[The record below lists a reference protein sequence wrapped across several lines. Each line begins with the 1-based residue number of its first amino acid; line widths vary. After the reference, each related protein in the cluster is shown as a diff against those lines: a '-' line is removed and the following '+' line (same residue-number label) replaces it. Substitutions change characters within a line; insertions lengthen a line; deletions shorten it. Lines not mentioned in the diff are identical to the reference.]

1 MLAWY
6 VLLPFSVLRFSE
18 LLTDFEL
25 TLMFRV
31 LMLVLM
37 PSRSLIGGYVIA
49 SRMIA
54 RRWFGAA
61 HPGRQRDSCSAAS
74 MAAQMG
80 PKKSSGGSK
89 HRGSASS
96 QGLTPRDTD
105 FSQWY
110 QDVIAGADLVDQSP
124 VKGCMV
130 IKPYGMGLWEAIRA
144 DLDARIKAS
153 GAQNAYFPLF
163 IPVSFLSKEA
173 EHVEGFAKEC
183 AVVTHHRLRS
193 TKDGNGVEP
202 DPEARLEEQL
212 IVRPTS
218 ETMIWHMFQ
227 RWASAPRPSDHCA
240 PLGSRELSY
249 LSARR
254 LCPTATCRSR

>member
-1 MLAWY
+1 
-6 VLLPFSVLRFSE
+6 
-18 LLTDFEL
+18 
-25 TLMFRV
+25 
-31 LMLVLM
+31 M
-37 PSRSLIGGYVIA
+37 P
-49 SRMIA
+49 
-54 RRWFGAA
+54 
-61 HPGRQRDSCSAAS
+61 
-74 MAAQMG
+74 
-80 PKKSSGGSK
+80 
-89 HRGSASS
+89 
-96 QGLTPRDTD
+96 
-105 FSQWY
+105 
-110 QDVIAGADLVDQSP
+110 
-124 VKGCMV
+124 
-130 IKPYGMGLWEAIRA
+130 

-249 LSARR
+249 LCAQIMSYRDLPLKVNQWANVVRWELRTRPFLRSAEF
-254 LCPTATCRSR
+254 LWQEVLQLSTH